1 MATETT
7 NLHLTKP
14 SYEDLADVSVIND
27 NMDTIDT
34 AVGELQGGLA
44 SIQTV
49 RVNFT
54 ANDIAAG
61 SYFHFEQTITPP
73 TGTTPIG
80 IVYIYNNKPGQC
92 VIAAFY
98 LQGNVAHV
106 WMRNESATSSSV
118 APYAYA
124 LCVPA

>member
-7 NLHLTKP
+7 NLHLAKP

-27 NMDTIDT
+27 NMDTIDA
-34 AVGELQGGLA
+34 AVGGLQSGLA
-44 SIQTV
+44 SIRTV

-54 ANDIAAG
+54 ANDIAAD

-80 IVYIYNNKPGQC
+80 IVYIYNSKPGQC
-92 VIAAFY
+92 VIASFY
-98 LQGNVAHV
+98 VQGNVAHL
-106 WMRNESATSSSV
+106 WLRNESTTVSRVS
-118 APYAYA
+118 PYAYV